1 MAEFCKTGSGFGVFL
16 EIKKTPFYSQNIL
29 AKYFSG
35 INTMASEIHV
45 AQNENNPS
53 QMKSL

>member
-1 MAEFCKTGSGFGVFL
+1 MAEFCKTGLGFGVFL
-16 EIKKTPFYSQNIL
+16 EIKTPIL
-29 AKYFSG
+29 QPKYFSG